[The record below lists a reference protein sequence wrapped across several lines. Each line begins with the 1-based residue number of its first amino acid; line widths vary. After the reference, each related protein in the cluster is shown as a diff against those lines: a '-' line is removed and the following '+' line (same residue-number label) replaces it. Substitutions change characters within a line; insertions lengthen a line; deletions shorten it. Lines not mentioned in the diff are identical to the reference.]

1 MIYFGLLQAAPAIST
16 PTSVGFQIES
26 TALSYLQD
34 NQVEK
39 IEFYAACIN
48 KNNAYVKHSVSISS
62 DTESKRVELPVCTE
76 TGVNMDRQF
85 GLPAY
90 GTVVNAYVL
99 VYGQKLKVLECKLVD
114 DFGGTLTIQECSSEP
129 NYTYI
134 ALFSP
139 EAQEFLNQY
148 ADKSLI
154 VKVKCRIF
162 NSSEFS
168 EMAIPLTDISKEV
181 EVLEVCSEHGGL
193 LSSDMNPIL
202 GDLGLDNYSDQFI
215 EFGQFSY
222 QDTTDLETEM
232 AVNCHSRKVPN
243 HVHYYY
249 NCFV

>member
-114 DFGGTLTIQECSSEP
+114 DFGGTLTIQECSTDPQTTLTLSF
-129 NYTYI
+129 
-134 ALFSP
+134 AP
-139 EAQEFLNQY
+139 EVHEFLKGYPDITLTFNY
-148 ADKSLI
+148 GCAYSSHSLTFLSTETSQPI
-154 VKVKCRIF
+154 IK
-162 NSSEFS
+162 
-168 EMAIPLTDISKEV
+168 T
-181 EVLEVCSEHGGL
+181 EVCADGL
-193 LSSDMNPIL
+193 PLVELDPLI
-202 GDLGLDNYSDQFI
+202 GDLNEDFINQQGLFGNQASFSIKDSLDYVYCYTLKHVPWYQYHFHECELFI
-215 EFGQFSY
+215 
-222 QDTTDLETEM
+222 
-232 AVNCHSRKVPN
+232 R
-243 HVHYYY
+243 
-249 NCFV
+249 